1 MRFRITSLCLK
12 STEVWRS
19 VPEDYLAKIFAIY
32 RGGPSTRLA
41 LVEAGCTAAE
51 GIRASISPLP
61 FHLPFSQFT
70 RNQSWS
76 EEDMTSSWRRAAAY
90 YHDRSIDWNK
100 IGLYSPTTPKSKP
113 KDESRPALELPR
125 LCRCLGKTHTYR
137 RLGFI
142 LDLRDTWRN
151 HQNHTLL
158 DAFDALN
165 SASINQEQDLPPLDQ
180 SLRDAMQRLRGT
192 NIDEVGILE
201 KHQWMTTRRMQ
212 CLKGLDRE
220 SESKAQ
226 ILELKNIAS
235 RREDLWTSQDRQ
247 KEKYQNLTAMM
258 ERRMGGLSSST
269 RVKVG
274 DYVFRPRTFHRVELE
289 TNLQA
294 EQSGGVAQQVGDIDT
309 RLTSTTMVGASTG
322 SPSRHRAEEE
332 DLENLYLINK
342 PWMRKVDELLNA
354 LGGIRVEEYYDF
366 EIPPSRIGGLFLY
379 RSRVFMANGFLEML
393 GVAK

>member
-51 GIRASISPLP
+51 GIRASISPLR

-70 RNQSWS
+70 RNQPWS
-76 EEDMTSSWRRAAAY
+76 EEDMTSSWHRAAAY
-90 YHDRSIDWNK
+90 YHDRSIDWIK
-100 IGLYSPTTPKSKP
+100 IGLNSPTTPKSKP
-113 KDESRPALELPR
+113 KDEWENLTAVLSHRIPELDNDTEVSTCPR
-125 LCRCLGKTHTYR
+125 TSAPLPISGENAHLKKA
-137 RLGFI
+137 GFYFGPERHVAEPPKPCE
-142 LDLRDTWRN
+142 D
-151 HQNHTLL
+151 TLL

-269 RVKVG
+269 RV
-274 DYVFRPRTFHRVELE
+274 
-289 TNLQA
+289 
-294 EQSGGVAQQVGDIDT
+294 GDIDT

>member
-1 MRFRITSLCLK
+1 PLVEGILGILK
-12 STEVWRS
+12 ALIPFTTS

-151 HQNHTLL
+151 HQNRARLYFNSGDWEATL
-158 DAFDALN
+158 FVLN
-165 SASINQEQDLPPLDQ
+165 KIDQ
-180 SLRDAMQRLRGT
+180 CSNDICRLRGT

>member
-1 MRFRITSLCLK
+1 MLYFNSGD
-12 STEVWRS
+12 W
-19 VPEDYLAKIFAIY
+19 
-32 RGGPSTRLA
+32 
-41 LVEAGCTAAE
+41 EAT
-51 GIRASISPLP
+51 L
-61 FHLPFSQFT
+61 FVL
-70 RNQSWS
+70 
-76 EEDMTSSWRRAAAY
+76 
-90 YHDRSIDWNK
+90 NK
-100 IGLYSPTTPKSKP
+100 I
-113 KDESRPALELPR
+113 
-125 LCRCLGKTHTYR
+125 
-137 RLGFI
+137 
-142 LDLRDTWRN
+142 
-151 HQNHTLL
+151 
-158 DAFDALN
+158 
-165 SASINQEQDLPPLDQ
+165 DQ
-180 SLRDAMQRLRGT
+180 CSNDICRLRGT

-274 DYVFRPRTFHRVELE
+274 DYVFRPRTFHRVE
-289 TNLQA
+289 
-294 EQSGGVAQQVGDIDT
+294 SGGVAQQVGDIDT

>member
-1 MRFRITSLCLK
+1 M
-12 STEVWRS
+12 ST
-19 VPEDYLAKIFAIY
+19 
-32 RGGPSTRLA
+32 
-41 LVEAGCTAAE
+41 
-51 GIRASISPLP
+51 SISFLTDCTVNCRGKRDECPRRWIYGTTSPQVSTCPRTSAPLP
-61 FHLPFSQFT
+61 ISGENAHLKKAGFYFGPE
-70 RNQSWS
+70 RHVA
-76 EEDMTSSWRRAAAY
+76 EPPKPCED
-90 YHDRSIDWNK
+90 
-100 IGLYSPTTPKSKP
+100 
-113 KDESRPALELPR
+113 
-125 LCRCLGKTHTYR
+125 
-137 RLGFI
+137 
-142 LDLRDTWRN
+142 
-151 HQNHTLL
+151 TLL